1 MVLRTPMGARRGYGP
16 THSQTLDK
24 FLVGID
30 NVKTVALN
38 TFIDPAILYESI
50 YGEEH
55 PVVVIENKVDYGK
68 RILSNPLP
76 NFVYEANED
85 AYPVVRIRPVLSA
98 PTVTLVAYG
107 GVADVVAKALNRI
120 FIETELKPELIVP
133 SLISHLPVDIIKDA
147 IEITGRLVV
156 IEEGTSFAGIGS
168 ELISAVMEQ
177 ISSRVQVQIKRIT
190 AHPVPIP
197 AVKSLENEIV
207 PDEDRIIRE
216 IKQRFC

>member
-1 MVLRTPMGARRGYGP
+1 
-16 THSQTLDK
+16 
-24 FLVGID
+24 
-30 NVKTVALN
+30 
-38 TFIDPAILYESI
+38 
-50 YGEEH
+50 
-55 PVVVIENKVDYGK
+55 
-68 RILSNPLP
+68 
-76 NFVYEANED
+76 
-85 AYPVVRIRPVLSA
+85 
-98 PTVTLVAYG
+98 
-107 GVADVVAKALNRI
+107 
-120 FIETELKPELIVP
+120 LIVP